1 MVEGGQNEERAV
13 LSARTSYWML
23 GVAHPGLAA
32 RTASWAETAGWDGM
46 LVVDSQNLSG
56 DPYIALALAARD
68 TDTLG
73 LGTGVTNPLTR
84 HPAVTATAIAT
95 VQAESRGRAILGIG
109 RGDSAL
115 AHLGLAP
122 APVPAFEDYL
132 RRLQAYLRGEEVEL
146 EQPAEGGPAGVDTL
160 GFAATPTS
168 SRIEWIRPEDGKVP
182 VEVAATGPKV
192 LAAAARHADRVL
204 LAVGAEPERL
214 AWAMETARA
223 ARREAGLDPEGI
235 TFGAFLNVVAHPDLD
250 VARRLA
256 SGSMSTFARFS
267 VMHGRV
273 SGPVSDEDERVLAAV
288 RGAYDM
294 TLHTRGSSPQARA
307 LTPEFIDRFGV
318 VGPPDRCAERLRELA
333 GLGLERIVAIGPAGP
348 YLRDDAALA
357 AECMV
362 EVVLPAVRH

>member
-1 MVEGGQNEERAV
+1 MSRA
-13 LSARTSYWML
+13 SYWML

-32 RTASWAETAGWDGM
+32 RTAAWAETAGWDGM

-56 DPYIALALAARD
+56 DPYVALAMAARE
-68 TDTLG
+68 TTTIG
-73 LGTGVTNPLTR
+73 LGTGVTNPMTR

-95 VQAESRGRAILGIG
+95 VQAESSGRAILGIG

-132 RRLQAYLRGEEVEL
+132 RRLQAYLRGEDVEL
-146 EQPAEGGPAGVDTL
+146 EEPTAGGPAGVDTL
-160 GFAATPTS
+160 GFAATPTT

-182 VEVAATGPKV
+182 VEVAATGPRV
-192 LAAAARHADRVL
+192 IAAAARHADRVL
-204 LAVGAEPERL
+204 LAVGAEPERVQ
-214 AWAMETARA
+214 WGMDTARA
-223 ARREAGLDPEGI
+223 AREAAGLDPDGVA
-235 TFGAFLNVVAHPDLD
+235 FGAFVNVVAHPDVD

-267 VMHGRV
+267 VMHGKV
-273 SGPVSDEDERVLAAV
+273 SGPASADDEQVLAAV

-294 TLHTRGSSPQARA
+294 TLHTRASSPQAKA

-318 VGPPDRCAERLRELA
+318 VGPPDGCAERLRALTD
-333 GLGLERIVAIGPAGP
+333 LGLERVVAIGPAGP
-348 YLRDDAALA
+348 FLRAEAADA

-362 EVVLPAVRH
+362 DVVLPAVRH